1 MKFIA
6 YYRVSTKQQG
16 ASGLGLEAQRKA
28 VFDHI
33 GVTPLSEFVEVESG
47 RKADRPQLKEAMK
60 MARLTGA
67 TLVVAKLDRLSRNA
81 AFLNSLL
88 DSGLN
93 VRFADM
99 PNADRVVIG
108 IMAQLAQWEAEQT
121 SKRTTAALAAAKER
135 GVQLGGSYV
144 PTAGEGARGRER
156 SKATRVSRAAARRA
170 DLLPIVDAA
179 RAEGCASLREIAAY
193 LNARHITTAMGGQW
207 HPASVKR
214 LIGQP

>member
-16 ASGLGLEAQRKA
+16 QSGLGLEAQRKA
-28 VFDHI
+28 VLDHI
-33 GVTPLSEFVEVESG
+33 GQQPLSEFVEVESG
-47 RKADRPQLKEAMK
+47 RKADRPQLVEAMK
-60 MARLTGA
+60 MARLTGS

-99 PNADRVVIG
+99 PHADRVIIG

-121 SKRTTAALAAAKER
+121 SKRTIAALAAAKER
-135 GVQLGGSYV
+135 GVKLGGSYV
-144 PTAGEGARGRER
+144 PTLGESAVGRER
-156 SKATRVSRAAARRA
+156 SKTTRVSKSAARRD
-170 DLLPIVDAA
+170 DLLPIIAA
-179 RAEGCASLREIAAY
+179 AKAEGCVSLRAIADY

-207 HPASVKR
+207 YAASVKR
-214 LIGQP
+214 LLV